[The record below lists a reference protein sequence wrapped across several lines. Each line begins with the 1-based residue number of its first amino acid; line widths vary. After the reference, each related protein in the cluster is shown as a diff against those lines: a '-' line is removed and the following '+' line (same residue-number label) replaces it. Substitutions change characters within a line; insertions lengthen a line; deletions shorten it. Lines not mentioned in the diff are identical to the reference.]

1 MSHPKL
7 AFETDVLIVG
17 SGAAGLMC
25 LTELDPELDVAII
38 SKSDLHEGSTNYAQ
52 GGIACVVDEED
63 SFSSHDEDTHYAGD
77 GLCDVE
83 PVKVLTHEGPAAIE
97 SLQNWMSFD
106 KKSDG
111 SLQLG
116 HEGAHS
122 HRRILH
128 AGGDATGACIQKGL
142 IKRASERKKK
152 RVLEN
157 YSLVKLLMS
166 EGKCSGA
173 LVRNW
178 LTSELS
184 VIKANT
190 IVLASGG
197 YSKIYRE
204 STNPNTSTGDGM
216 SLAYEAGAEIRDPEF
231 VQFHPTALFIAGAP
245 RFLISEA
252 VRGEGAILRNAR
264 GDAFMKEM
272 HSMAE
277 LAPRDVVSRAIVH
290 EMIQTEESCVFLDLT
305 HLNSSIINKRFPN
318 ISAFC
323 KRFDLNISKQWIPVR
338 PAAHYTMGGISTNLS
353 GQTNIKNLYACGEVA
368 STGVHGANRLASNS
382 LLEAL
387 VFGRR
392 VGKHISG
399 LSFSTKKPS
408 FRAKKPRQEILELNY
423 RDLIQTIQSE
433 MWRKV
438 GVFRHQD
445 GLVRMQKRI
454 KEWMSL
460 EVPSRGVNS
469 DCDAFRIA
477 LLNAHLVLEGAL
489 KREESRGAHH
499 RDDFPRRDDDSYR
512 KHTIIKK
519 GKALA
524 FHSLN
529 KKRHKPSEVKKV

>member
-25 LTELDPELDVAII
+25 LTELDPALDVAII

-52 GGIACVVDEED
+52 GGIACVVDQED

-83 PVKVLTHEGPAAIE
+83 PVKILTREGPAVIE
-97 SLQNWMSFD
+97 SLQDWMSFD

-142 IKRASERKKK
+142 IKRAYTRKKK
-152 RVLEN
+152 RELEN

-178 LTSELS
+178 QTNELS
-184 VIKANT
+184 LIKANT

-338 PAAHYTMGGISTNLS
+338 PAAHYTMGGVSTNLS
-353 GQTNIKNLYACGEVA
+353 GQTNIKNLYACGEIA

-399 LSFSTKKPS
+399 LSFSSKKPS

-489 KREESRGAHH
+489 NREESRGAHH

-519 GKALA
+519 GKALS
-524 FHSLN
+524 FQNLN
-529 KKRHKPSEVKKV
+529 KKRSKNPEVK